1 MLVVTGQGLL
11 RAVPVMRSHGTR
23 FECLRVRPGDHIC
36 WVFAGLNGFAD
47 LARPFLA
54 EGLARGEKLMYVAAD
69 TSPARVAG
77 LAGLAGPPVL
87 EVASIAEVYGASGM
101 VDAARQRATFAAA
114 LADALAEGFTGIRVA
129 ADNTPLVTDEV
140 RLKAWIEWE
149 ITADRFMS
157 ENLVTGLCA
166 FDRDQVNVDR
176 LRHLATLHPLSPA
189 GRPVPQFRLFADT
202 GELCIEGEIDSLT
215 VDQLRLA
222 LAVSPPRT
230 GVLIDLAAATIRGR
244 KALASLGYLAGDG
257 VTVTIYGE
265 PAAIAQ
271 LRTASPA
278 TGGQLHLRETPPAIP
293 AGPSV

>member
-1 MLVVTGQGLL
+1 MLVAAGPGLL
-11 RAVPVMRSHGTR
+11 RAVAVMRSHGTR

-36 WVFAGLNGFAD
+36 WVFAGPDGFAE

-69 TSPARVAG
+69 SSPVGVAG

-87 EVASIAEVYGASGM
+87 EVASIADVYGASGI

-114 LADALAEGFTGIRVA
+114 LAGALAEGFTGIRVA
-129 ADNTPLVTDEV
+129 ADNTPLVTGQT

-166 FDRDQVNVDR
+166 FDRDRVDVDR
-176 LRHLATLHPLSPA
+176 LRHLATLHPLSAA
-189 GRPVPQFRLFADT
+189 GSPVPQFRLFADT
-202 GELCIEGEIDSLT
+202 GDLCIEGEIDSLT

-244 KALASLGYLAGDG
+244 TTLASLGYLAGDG
-257 VTVTIYGE
+257 VAVTIHGE

-271 LRTASPA
+271 LRTASPP
-278 TGGQLHLRETPPAIP
+278 TGGQLTFCETPPATP
-293 AGPSV
+293 ASPSG